1 MPVIRLLLVG
11 LLYDV
16 HTVLGVLCCQL
27 QTRSLT
33 FSDVQ
38 PLIDN
43 ALGLISHMLNH
54 DAEGLTRMKAE
65 VEEGLFYGTEL
76 LYYSEDTKS
85 QVESVKQ
92 QYLDNLLKNIKKRLP
107 KDDSKH
113 MKALAQVLEPRSM
126 TPSDDHEDALHM
138 LAEHYGSAKS
148 VRKVEGNMTDDY
160 IQTTMNIDK
169 LLDQSAVSQ

>member
-43 ALGLISHMLNH
+43 ALGLINHMQNH

-92 QYLDNLLKNIKKRLP
+92 QYLDNLLKNIKK
-107 KDDSKH
+107 
-113 MKALAQVLEPRSM
+113 
-126 TPSDDHEDALHM
+126 
-138 LAEHYGSAKS
+138 
-148 VRKVEGNMTDDY
+148 
-160 IQTTMNIDK
+160 
-169 LLDQSAVSQ
+169 